1 MKQEYRVPEFN
12 MEDFGFEPVMRG
24 GHGRQPWLEDKDY
37 VINTVVRSKKG
48 AKSFAP
54 VISLSSDTKEFVI
67 GLLGDSVNVG
77 INDKGLICLAP
88 GIDRKITTASC
99 GDRGKINIGSEREKL
114 SRIYGPFKRL
124 FVKAE
129 LYGNFNAVILKP
141 TGERE

>member
-1 MKQEYRVPEFN
+1 
-12 MEDFGFEPVMRG
+12 MRG

-37 VINTVVRSKKG
+37 VINTIVRSKKG

-54 VISLSSDTKEFVI
+54 VISLSSGTKEFVM
-67 GLLGDSVNVG
+67 GLLGDTVNVG

-88 GIDRKITTASC
+88 GIDRKITTTSC

-114 SRIYGPFKRL
+114 ARIYGPFKRL
-124 FVKAE
+124 FFKAE
-129 LYGNFNAVILKP
+129 LYGNFNAVVLKP